1 MITDTETERLSKGF
15 AFADDLAIGFTC
27 EVNRMTFDQIFVT
40 FLMLVY
46 KKTPFIIQKTLIL
59 NFYFLYKKALTTVM

>member
-15 AFADDLAIGFTC
+15 AFTEVLAIGFAC
-27 EVNRMTFDQIFVT
+27 IVNRMTFDQIFVT

-46 KKTPFIIQKTLIL
+46 KKPPFIIQKTLIL
-59 NFYFLYKKALTTVM
+59 NFYFLYKKALTTLM